1 MEKVLVAKTV
11 ADKLIKAELS
21 VDQAILDTTNLLGGM
36 VAARVELKVSATL
49 GDEAATKVAAAIAAL
64 TEARAA
70 VVAAHRELAETRLRM
85 GIRTK
90 LGDGWDKPPKE
101 NGGFEYEPEARVA
114 QAG

>member
-1 MEKVLVAKTV
+1 MEKALVAKNV
-11 ADKLIKAELS
+11 ADRLIKAELS

-49 GDEAATKVAAAIAAL
+49 GDEAARKVAEAVAAL

-70 VVAAHRELAETRLRM
+70 VVAAHRELDETRLRM

-90 LGDGWDKPPKE
+90 LGGGWDKPPKE
-101 NGGFEYEPEARVA
+101 NDFTFQDPSARRV
-114 QAG
+114 G